1 MKRISKD
8 EREMIRSMLNAG
20 MTGLDINSKTGR
32 SLATISKIRQ
42 EIERTEGSNLWHN
55 GSAISSMI
63 KI

>member
-55 GSAISSMI
+55 GGAISSTI